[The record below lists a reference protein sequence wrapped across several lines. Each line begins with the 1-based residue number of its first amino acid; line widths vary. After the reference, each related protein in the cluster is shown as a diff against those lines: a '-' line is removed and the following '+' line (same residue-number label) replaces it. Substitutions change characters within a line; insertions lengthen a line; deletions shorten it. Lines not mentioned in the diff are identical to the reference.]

1 MFEKMG
7 FRAGAH
13 GDGSKDDE
21 VADSTG
27 GSSRVSERGF
37 ISNSY
42 EYVDVMDLL

>member
-7 FRAGAH
+7 FSAGAH
-13 GDGSKDDE
+13 ANGSKDDE

-37 ISNSY
+37 ISHSY
-42 EYVDVMDLL
+42 EYIYVMDLL